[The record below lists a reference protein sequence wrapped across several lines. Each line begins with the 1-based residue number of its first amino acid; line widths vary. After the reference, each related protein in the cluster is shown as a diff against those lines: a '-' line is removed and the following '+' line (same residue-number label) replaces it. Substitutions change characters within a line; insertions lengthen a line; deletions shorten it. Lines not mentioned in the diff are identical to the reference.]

1 MRRLWHKVIS
11 LLRRLTG
18 RDRTVAVPAPVQN
31 GYRSVTGGSGV
42 TLAAMLAAE
51 ANEAMARPGR
61 VLVVTSTEREAAS
74 IMSSAPAYTP
84 SRHLVVSPRGLCCFL
99 IAPDRLSLDED
110 IAGEALN
117 ALDASDNS
125 TQLYGTVMVV
135 EAQNLSP
142 ALIEIIDRLTD
153 RTHHSTTY
161 FFAPRRAIF
170 SFAGAS
176 TSTLALLR
184 ARAGRRTV
192 SVTRREPSA
201 MMLKPVTAPDTDSA
215 VALAVESAVRLT
227 SNGDSAM
234 ILTRTNA
241 EGRRASELLARKGI
255 AHRLLTAQ
263 IVAGDDLSQKTE
275 PWRRYAIR
283 EADLAPDEQLMVAT
297 VHTARD
303 RSTAHAIVLDTAVR
317 RPTDNPADENN
328 RLATG
333 CSIATSTATIIRLR
347 G

>member
-1 MRRLWHKVIS
+1 MRRLWHKVIT

-18 RDRTVAVPAPVQN
+18 RDRTVAAPAPSRH
-31 GYRSVTGGSGV
+31 GYRSITGGSAA

-51 ANEAMARPGR
+51 ATEAMARPGR
-61 VLVVTSTEREAAS
+61 VLVVTSTEREAMA
-74 IMSSAPAYTP
+74 IMKSTPAYDS
-84 SRHLVVSPRGLCCFL
+84 SRHLVASPRGLCCSL
-99 IAPDRLSLDED
+99 IAADRLSLDED
-110 IAGEALN
+110 IAGKTLN
-117 ALDASDNS
+117 ALDASCV
-125 TQLYGTVMVV
+125 TGLYGTVIVS

-142 ALIEIIDRLTD
+142 ALIEIIDRITD
-153 RTHHSTTY
+153 RANHSTTY

-192 SVTRREPSA
+192 SITRREPSA
-201 MMLKPVTAPDTDSA
+201 TMLKPATAPDLDHA
-215 VALAVESAVRLT
+215 VSMAVDTAIRLT
-227 SNGDSAM
+227 SRADSAM

-241 EGRRASELLARKGI
+241 EGRLASELLARKGVK
-255 AHRLLTAQ
+255 HRLLTAHIIAESNRAQ
-263 IVAGDDLSQKTE
+263 DAE
-275 PWRRYAIR
+275 HWRRYAIR
-283 EADLAPDEQLMVAT
+283 EADLAPDEQLMIAT

-303 RSTAHAIVLDTAVR
+303 RSTAHAIVLDTALR
-317 RPTDNPADENN
+317 RPADNPADENN

-333 CSIATSTATIIRLR
+333 CSIATATATIIRLR

>member
-1 MRRLWHKVIS
+1 MRRFWHKVIS

-18 RDRTVAVPAPVQN
+18 RAIPAATPAPPRQ
-31 GYRSVTGGSGV
+31 GYRSVTGGSAA

-74 IMSSAPAYTP
+74 IMSSATAYTP
-84 SRHLVVSPRGLCCFL
+84 LRHLVVSPRGLCCSL
-99 IAPDRLSLDED
+99 IPTDRLSLDED

-117 ALDASDNS
+117 ALDASGTATS
-125 TQLYGTVMVV
+125 YGTVIVS

-153 RTHHSTTY
+153 RVHHSTTY

-263 IVAGDDLSQKTE
+263 IVAGDDLSQKSE

-333 CSIATSTATIIRLR
+333 CSIATATATIIRLR